1 MARFAKGSRAL
12 AISDRSGAA
21 FPYREMV
28 KEWTGAWVHISE
40 FEPKQPQLQP
50 HPVGADPQGLMH
62 ARPARVEFP
71 VQDILPNNPFTT
83 TGASQTLSVSYLSNQ
98 INEGTSYVRFQS
110 VKEVVGGVAIATLEL
125 ETTLNGAI
133 NDTVN
138 TLTLTSSAA
147 FPNAGFIVIEK
158 VDHNADLVLVQ
169 LLIQLL
175 EQYINETIQYTA
187 NNTGT
192 GVLSG
197 LTRGTASPFRGITP
211 PNTTATT
218 HANGAKVFGSYLATA
233 IATTV
238 EVGPTLPNGTQATE
252 TQYNSIT
259 VPLVSNAGS
268 TATGGGF
275 QCTIGPVNDRG

>member
-28 KEWTGAWVHISE
+28 KEWTGAWVHQSE
-40 FEPKQPQLQP
+40 FEPKQPQLEP

-83 TGASQTLSVSYLSNQ
+83 TGGSQTLSVSYPSNQ
-98 INEGTSYVRFQS
+98 INEGTSHVRFQS
-110 VKEVVGGVAIATLEL
+110 VKEIVGGVAIATLEL

-138 TLTLTSSAA
+138 TLTLTNSAA

-158 VDHNADLVLVQ
+158 VDQDATSATFG
-169 LLIQLL
+169 
-175 EQYINETIQYTA
+175 QYMNETIQYTG
-187 NNTGT
+187 NNTVT

-233 IATTV
+233 IASTV
-238 EVGPTLPNGTQATE
+238 EIGPTLPSGSQATE

-259 VPLVSNAGS
+259 VHLVSNAGS
-268 TATGGGF
+268 TATEGGF
-275 QCTIGPVNDRG
+275 QCKIGHVNDRD